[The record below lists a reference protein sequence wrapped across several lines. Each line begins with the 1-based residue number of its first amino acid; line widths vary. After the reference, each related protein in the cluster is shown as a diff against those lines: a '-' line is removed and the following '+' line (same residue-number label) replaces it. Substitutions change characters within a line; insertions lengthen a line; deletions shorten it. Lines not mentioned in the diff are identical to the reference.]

1 MQKITLLTV
10 ALFLVSAPVMADTIV
25 VKTAGMM
32 CESCAAT
39 ITQGFEEQAG
49 VNDIRIDLEK
59 QIVSIDIDS
68 VDNLSDEVIEKT
80 LTDRDYEFVS
90 VKRVKD

>member
-1 MQKITLLTV
+1 MKIVTLLTA
-10 ALFLVSAPVMADTIV
+10 ALFLVFTPVMADTIV

-39 ITQGFEEQAG
+39 ITQGFEGQAG
-49 VNDIRIDLEK
+49 VNDIQIDLEK
-59 QIVSIDIDS
+59 QLVTIDVDS
-68 VDNLSDEVIEKT
+68 VDNLSDEVIEKN
-80 LTDRDYEFVS
+80 LIDRDYEFVS